1 MLCEFSPS
9 HQRDIS
15 VTPSGLRFQW
25 VLRFAAFC
33 GPVLLERVGNNRK
46 VRENQE
52 AKTSQRKPN
61 HDLCSSI
68 NHFMLGFN
76 AQHMHAVRYTFKN
89 TSVDHN

>member
-1 MLCEFSPS
+1 MPCEFSPS

-46 VRENQE
+46 VR
-52 AKTSQRKPN
+52 KKSR
-61 HDLCSSI
+61 
-68 NHFMLGFN
+68 G
-76 AQHMHAVRYTFKN
+76 KN
-89 TSVDHN
+89 LSMQTKS